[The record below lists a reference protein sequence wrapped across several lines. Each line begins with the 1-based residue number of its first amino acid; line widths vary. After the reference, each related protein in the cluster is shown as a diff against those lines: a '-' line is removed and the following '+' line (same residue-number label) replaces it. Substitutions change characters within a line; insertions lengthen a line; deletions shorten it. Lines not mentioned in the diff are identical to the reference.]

1 MSSTAHDF
9 EIDARGLNCPLPVL
23 RAKQAIGHM
32 RRGQVLRVRTT
43 DSDSVKDFGAFC
55 RQSGNE
61 PLSFEESGGE
71 YIFYLRK
78 T

>member
-1 MSSTAHDF
+1 MTRAHDF
-9 EIDARGLNCPLPVL
+9 DIDARGLTCPLPVL
-23 RAKQAIGHM
+23 RAKQAIGQMH
-32 RRGQVLRVRTT
+32 RGQVLRVRAT
-43 DSDSVKDFGAFC
+43 DSGSVKDFGAFC

-61 PLSFEESGGE
+61 RVSFEVDCGE

>member
-1 MSSTAHDF
+1 MIPAHDF
-9 EIDARGLNCPLPVL
+9 DIDARGLNCPLPVL

-32 RRGQVLRVRTT
+32 ERGKVLRVRA
-43 DSDSVKDFGAFC
+43 SDPGSVKDFDAFC

-61 PLSFEESGGE
+61 RVSFEESDGE
-71 YIFYLRK
+71 YTFYLRK